1 MPFIIQTLKG
11 KEKIVEAVLRKN
23 GIDSKISPLKEFVI
37 CQERPHSYIKDI
49 PQVLQIVEATP
60 EEVEYLLNDKEPE
73 KEDIKI
79 GSLVEVVTGEYEG
92 FTGLVRNIRD
102 GEATVDLNVFGKML
116 PVIVQTGGIKHVEV
130 GEQWI

>member
-11 KEKIVEAVLRKN
+11 KERIVQAVLRKN
-23 GIDSKISPLKEFVI
+23 GVDSKISPLKEFII

-49 PQVLQIVEATP
+49 PQVLHIVEATP
-60 EEVEYLLNDKEPE
+60 EEVEYLLNDKTPE

-79 GSLVEVVTGEYEG
+79 GSLVEVTAGEYER

-102 GEATVDLNVFGKML
+102 GEVTVDLKVFGKML
-116 PVIVQTGGIKHVEV
+116 PVTVQTGEIRHVEV